1 MDAMRVATFNVNGI
15 RAALRRGFRDWLDG
29 TGADVIALQEVR
41 CRVADL
47 PPDAFGNYHLT
58 YDPGQLAGRN
68 GVAILTR
75 RPALSFTWTDTGT
88 PNPFAQEGRLIGV
101 HLADAPLDVICVYVP
116 KGGVP
121 LEVAPEDGGREG
133 YTPAQQ
139 QARYERKAGFL
150 RRLTAEINTRQAG
163 AEAEGRQLLVLGD
176 FNIAHGPADITNWRG
191 NLTHEGFLPGER
203 AWLDAQI
210 GQAPSQHRLA
220 GRTMLAPSLDWPP
233 SARPLVDVVRCQN
246 REGDGPYTWWSW
258 MGQAFAKDVGWR
270 IDYHLAS
277 PSLAAMARRSWVDR
291 ADSSDGRISDHAP
304 VVVEYH

>member
-1 MDAMRVATFNVNGI
+1 MRVVTFNINGI
-15 RAALRRGFRDWLDG
+15 RAAMRRGFRDWLDDSD
-29 TGADVIALQEVR
+29 ADVIALQEVR
-41 CRVADL
+41 CRVPDL
-47 PPDAFGNYHLT
+47 PPDAFGAYNLA

-75 RPALSFTWTDTGT
+75 QHVPSFTWTDD
-88 PNPFAQEGRLIGV
+88 NPFAQEGRLIGV
-101 HLADAPLDVICVYVP
+101 HLEDAPLDVISVYVP

-139 QARYERKAGFL
+139 QARYERKADFL
-150 RRLTAEINTRQAG
+150 RRFTAEIDARQAD
-163 AEAEGRQLLVLGD
+163 AEAHGRHLLVLGD
-176 FNIAHGPADITNWRG
+176 FNIAHGPADITNWRS

-210 GQAPSQHRLA
+210 GQAPSHHRLA
-220 GRTMLAPSLDWPP
+220 GRTMLAPSLDWQP
-233 SARPLVDVVRCQN
+233 SSRPLVDVVRSQN
-246 REGDGPYTWWSW
+246 KDGDGPYSWWSW

-277 PSLAAMARRSWVDR
+277 AGLAATARQSWVDR
-291 ADSSDGRISDHAP
+291 AASADRRISDHAP
-304 VVVEYH
+304 VVVDYT